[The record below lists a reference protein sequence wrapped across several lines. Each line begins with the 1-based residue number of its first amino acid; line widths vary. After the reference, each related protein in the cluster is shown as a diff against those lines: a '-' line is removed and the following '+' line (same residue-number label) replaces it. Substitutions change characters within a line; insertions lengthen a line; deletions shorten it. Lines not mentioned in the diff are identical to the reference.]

1 MRRCAMGCVEVLLA
15 RTLVYFSSY
24 VLAVAVGHFVVRH
37 VILSRYPTTQAGGI
51 KGAGAAIG
59 CLERFLALTFVLVG
73 QYEALAVI
81 VAAKSIARFQELK
94 CREFAEYYLIGTLSS
109 ILLAML
115 IGILTSWFLSFL

>member
-1 MRRCAMGCVEVLLA
+1 MTCLELTIA
-15 RTLVYFSSY
+15 RMLIYFSSY
-24 VLAVAVGHFVVRH
+24 VLAVAFGHAVVRH
-37 VILSRYPTTQAGGI
+37 VILTRYPTTQAGGL

-81 VAAKSIARFQELK
+81 VAAKSIARFEELK

-115 IGILTSWFLSFL
+115 IGIFTSWLLSLL